1 VSARPQLTI
10 IAGPTAAGKSALALD
25 LAVRTG
31 AEIVS
36 ADSQAVYRHFD
47 IGTAKPDAEALARVP
62 HHLISVV
69 DPLEQFTAARF
80 QALADEAIRDIARRG
95 RRVLVVGGTGLY
107 VRALLHG
114 LSDAPPDPELRA
126 RLEEELERTGAA
138 AIHARLAAID
148 PASAARIPA
157 ADSLRI
163 IRALEI
169 HAVTGVPASAVRE
182 AHRFDADRYPYTLWF
197 LDPPREALVD
207 AIRARTRKMF
217 ASGLVDEVRRLV
229 GLGYRGAPAMA
240 SVGYRQALAAV
251 DGRMSPA
258 AAQAETEAET
268 RAFAK
273 RQRTWFRK
281 EAGVRFVSPP
291 YDAVAASDS
300 SPPKTRT

>member
-1 VSARPQLTI
+1 MSVRPQLTV

-25 LAVRTG
+25 LAMRTE

-47 IGTAKPDAEALARVP
+47 IGTAKPEAAALARVP

-80 QALADEAIRDIARRG
+80 QALADAAIRDIARRG

-114 LSDAPPDPELRA
+114 LSDAPPDPEVRA
-126 RLEEELERTGAA
+126 RLEEELGRSGAEA
-138 AIHARLAAID
+138 MHARLASVD
-148 PASAARIPA
+148 PASAARIPV
-157 ADSLRI
+157 ADSVRVL
-163 IRALEI
+163 RALEI
-169 HAVTGVPASAVRE
+169 HVVTGAPASAVRD
-182 AHRFDADRYPYTLWF
+182 AHRFDSDRYPYTLWF
-197 LDPPREALVD
+197 LDPPREALAE
-207 AIRARTRKMF
+207 AIRVRTREMF
-217 ASGLVDEVRRLV
+217 ARGLVDEVRRLV
-229 GLGYRGAPAMA
+229 GLGYRDAPAMG
-240 SVGYRQALAAV
+240 SVGYRQALAV
-251 DGRMSPA
+251 VEGRSSLA
-258 AAQAETEAET
+258 EAQEETEAET

-291 YDAVAASDS
+291 YEAVV
-300 SPPKTRT
+300 